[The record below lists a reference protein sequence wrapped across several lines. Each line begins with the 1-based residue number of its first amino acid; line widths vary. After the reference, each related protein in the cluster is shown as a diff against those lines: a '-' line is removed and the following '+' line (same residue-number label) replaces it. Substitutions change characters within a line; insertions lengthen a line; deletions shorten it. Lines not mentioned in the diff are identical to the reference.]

1 MKFNKYEP
9 GDLVF
14 SDQFNV
20 NTPGRPLSGYGREG
34 SDQSLHGGTLFTDAA
49 SNYVYVECQ
58 SHMGAGDT
66 VLAKTRFE
74 QLCWDIAGVNIK
86 GYHSDNGVYTAKDF
100 RDDCVAKDQTQSFSG
115 VGAKHQNAVAE
126 RNIQTI
132 CYWARHMM
140 VHAAVHWPANNAD
153 NICLWPFA
161 VQHAVWLFNRTPNRV
176 TGLTPLEV

>member
-1 MKFNKYEP
+1 LKFNKYEP

-58 SHMGAGDT
+58 SQMGAGDT
-66 VLAKTRFE
+66 VFAKTRFE
-74 QLCWDIAGVNIK
+74 QLCWDIAGANIK

-140 VHAAVHWPANNAD
+140 VHAAVH
-153 NICLWPFA
+153 CLPTMLTTF
-161 VQHAVWLFNRTPNRV
+161 VYGHLLFNMQSGYLI
-176 TGLTPLEV
+176 GLPTESQA